1 MHRYKPAALCL
12 TAVVA
17 LCLTSRTAQAFCG
30 FFVARA
36 DASLFNNSSQVVIVH
51 DEGKT
56 VLTMVND
63 YRGEPRSF
71 ALVVPV
77 PVVLSKKLVR
87 VADEKA
93 VARVDAFTAPRLA
106 EYFDPNPC
114 HVRRRYSRRPRAP
127 SAAAAPARETKKKS
141 DRSLGV
147 KVEASFAVGEY
158 DIVILSA
165 KQSDGL
171 ETWLRQNKYNIP
183 KGASRALAPYVRSGM
198 KFFVAK
204 VNLKRHAKAG
214 FANLRPLQFA
224 FPDRR
229 FMLPIRLGML
239 NADGPQDLI
248 AYVITKQHRA
258 EVANYLNP
266 KLPTGQ
272 EIPPFVKR
280 DFKRFYR
287 DMFSRQV
294 EKENGRAVFT
304 EYAWNMSWCDPCAA
318 DPLTHAELEK
328 LGVWWLSGGSGGRPR
343 RGRRRPR
350 GPQQAFVTR
359 LHVRYTEST
368 FPEDLML
375 KVTKDSSNYQA
386 RFVLRHPY
394 TGGQWCDAMDAYL
407 DRVERRREKEVQT
420 LASLTGWDPGNI
432 RRKLKPLPRRKSERK
447 EDEGWNKRMEELF
460 GK

>member
-1 MHRYKPAALCL
+1 MHRTNSAALCL

-17 LCLTSRTAQAFCG
+17 LFLTPQTALAFCG

-36 DASLFNNSSQVVIVH
+36 DASLFNDSSQVVIVH

-63 YRGEPRSF
+63 YKGEPRSF

-114 HVRRRYSRRPRAP
+114 QVRRRYRRESARGRVPRAP
-127 SAAAAPARETKKKS
+127 ARSAKKD

-214 FANLRPLQFA
+214 FAKLRPLQFA
-224 FPDRR
+224 FPDER

-272 EIPPFVKR
+272 EIPPFVKG

-287 DMFSRQV
+287 DMFARQV

-328 LGVWWLSGGSGGRPR
+328 LGVWWLGGATKGRP
-343 RGRRRPR
+343 GRRRR
-350 GPQQAFVTR
+350 TSGGAQQAFVTR
-359 LHVRYTEST
+359 LHARYTEAT
-368 FPEDLML
+368 FPEDMML

-394 TGGQWCDAMDAYL
+394 TGGQWCDAMNGYL
-407 DRVERRREKEVQT
+407 DQVEQRREREVQT
-420 LASLTGWDPGNI
+420 LATLTGWDPGHI
-432 RRKLKPLPRRKSERK
+432 RKKLKPLPRRKTKEK
-447 EDEGWNKRMEELF
+447 EDDGWNERMEDLF